1 MAGSTI
7 QNETILTRVLAGI
20 EPTIGAG
27 GPVTFPL
34 YGTFAG
40 KKSRSLIR
48 DPLMRGSYDGNYN
61 PARGPETF
69 DGYTYG
75 DKLSFQDLAILPRI
89 GVSKPPTAVSD
100 GFTIPGYTRAYRP
113 SDAVFDSLVVQR
125 GVVGMPF
132 VTLGIQADEFTI
144 SHNGDDASGN
154 WMWGSNLIVVDD
166 DMIPLFTGTT
176 PVAATGGSTTTIV
189 MTTAGWTVDAHAGKY
204 VAMRSGTVAN
214 IDNIV
219 QILSNT
225 ATTLTLATALPAAV
239 AAADT
244 FEISGAFTPGIAD
257 RTLDYIQN
265 PGTQLIIADDLAGL
279 ALTQNVINDKMISFG
294 VTQTNALRS
303 KRFSDNIGGV
313 SKKRGRGMRE
323 VVWTIVMEFDDW
335 KEYRLF
341 ETAYP
346 KDRALR
352 VQQLN
357 GPTIDAAAATKQT
370 AMITSPR
377 VQWDDIDP
385 QGEREGNITATY
397 AAVAYVPTAGY
408 VVEYTSKTKL
418 VTLP

>member
-7 QNETILTRVLAGI
+7 QNETIRSRVLAGV

-27 GPVTFPL
+27 GAVTFPL

-48 DPLMRGSYDGNYN
+48 DPQFRGSYDGNYN

-89 GVSKPPTAVSD
+89 AVSKPPTAVSD
-100 GFTIPGYTRAYRP
+100 ANAVPGYTRAYRP

-132 VTLGIQADEFTI
+132 VTIGIQADEWTI

-166 DMIPLFTGTT
+166 DMIPLALAAT
-176 PVAATGGSTTTIV
+176 AATGGTTTTIV
-189 MTTAGWTVDAHAGKY
+189 KSLAAWTVDAYAGRY
-204 VAMRSGTVAN
+204 VAMRTGTAAN
-214 IDNIV
+214 IDQIV

-225 ATTLTLATALPAAV
+225 ADTLTLATALPAAV

-244 FEISGAFTPGIAD
+244 FEISGAFTAGVAD

-279 ALTQNVINDKMISFG
+279 SVSSNVINDKMISFG
-294 VTQTNALRS
+294 VTQTNMLKS

-341 ETAYP
+341 ELAYP

-357 GPTIDAAAATKQT
+357 GPVIDATAGSKQT
-370 AMITSPR
+370 AIITSPR

-397 AAVAYVPTAGY
+397 AAVAYVPAAGY
-408 VVEYTSKTKL
+408 VVELASKTKL
-418 VTLP
+418 ATLP

>member
-7 QNETILTRVLAGI
+7 QNEVIRKRVIGTTEAS
-20 EPTIGAG
+20 IGAG
-27 GPVTFPL
+27 GTPTFPL

-40 KKSRSLIR
+40 KKSRALIR
-48 DPLMRGSYDGNYN
+48 DPQMRGTYDGNYN

-75 DKLSFQDLAILPRI
+75 DKLSFQDLAILPRY
-89 GVSKPPTAVSD
+89 GVSKPPTATSD
-100 GFTIPGYTRAYRP
+100 GFTVPGYTRAYRP
-113 SDAVFDSLVVQR
+113 SDSPFDSLYVQR
-125 GVVGMPF
+125 GVAGMPF
-132 VTLGIQADEFTI
+132 ETKGIQADEFTI

-154 WMWGSNLIVVDD
+154 WMWGSNLMVVDD
-166 DMIPLFTGTT
+166 DMIPLFTAV
-176 PVAATGGSTTTIV
+176 PEVATGGTVSTIV
-189 MTTAGWTVDAHAGKY
+189 KTTAGYTVDAHAGKY

-214 IDNIV
+214 IDQIV

-239 AAADT
+239 VAADT
-244 FEISGAFTPGIAD
+244 YEISGGFTAGIAD

-265 PGTQLIIADDLAGL
+265 PGTQLIIADNLAGL
-279 ALTQNVINDKMISFG
+279 ATSSNVINDKMISFG
-294 VTQTNALRS
+294 VTQTNAIRN

-346 KDRALR
+346 KDRAIR

-357 GPTIDAAAATKQT
+357 GPTIDATAATKQT

-397 AAVAYVPTAGY
+397 AAVAYVPTEGY
-408 VVEYTSKTKL
+408 VVEYASKTKL